1 MFKVLLSFIF
11 IFLTTLPVKIY
22 ASEDSISQFTY
33 GYLKRVNDFLSDG
46 DYENAEKELS
56 ILSKRYFLNEQSYER
71 SLINQLWGNLY
82 ATQAKYDQ
90 AIIAYEAS
98 LKFRKIPLI
107 TNLQV
112 RTNLAQC
119 YFQVKNFKKVIDVL
133 LEYKKEAEKRG
144 QEFSPKN
151 RVLIGISYYYE
162 EDFQLAYDYISSANN
177 MSLKYEEDWL
187 RYELALAVKLNKI
200 EEAIET
206 GQLLI
211 YINPEKKE
219 YWTQVS
225 GLYYTQNKDNESLAG
240 LELAF
245 DNELLV
251 ESKEYKDLAR
261 YYLYK
266 GLPQKAVKVLDYGFK
281 NDFLEI
287 DHKNYELLADSYF
300 IARDRENGIKA
311 LQKSLSLK
319 EDSDIAFKIARFGF
333 EDENWV
339 LALKY
344 FNEAKKLG
352 WNKSPGRL
360 ELLMGITLYELGN
373 LNESINFFNI
383 ALDQDDTKS
392 AAEGWI
398 SFVEDIIKNS

>member
-211 YINPEKKE
+211 
-219 YWTQVS
+219 
-225 GLYYTQNKDNESLAG
+225 
-240 LELAF
+240 
-245 DNELLV
+245 
-251 ESKEYKDLAR
+251 
-261 YYLYK
+261 
-266 GLPQKAVKVLDYGFK
+266 
-281 NDFLEI
+281 
-287 DHKNYELLADSYF
+287 
-300 IARDRENGIKA
+300 
-311 LQKSLSLK
+311 
-319 EDSDIAFKIARFGF
+319 
-333 EDENWV
+333 
-339 LALKY
+339 
-344 FNEAKKLG
+344 
-352 WNKSPGRL
+352 
-360 ELLMGITLYELGN
+360 
-373 LNESINFFNI
+373 
-383 ALDQDDTKS
+383 
-392 AAEGWI
+392 
-398 SFVEDIIKNS
+398 

>member
-1 MFKVLLSFIF
+1 MYKIF
-11 IFLTTLPVKIY
+11 ISIFLVFSLFSIKID
-22 ASEDSISQFTY
+22 ATEDSINRFTAD
-33 GYLKRVNDFLSDG
+33 YLKRINDYISD
-46 DYENAEKELS
+46 DDFENAIRELT
-56 ILSKRYFLNEQSYER
+56 ILSTRYFLNEQSYER
-71 SLINQLWGNLY
+71 ALINQLWGNVY
-82 ATQAKYDQ
+82 AMQAQYDK
-90 AIIAYEAS
+90 AIDSYEAS
-98 LKFRKIPLI
+98 LRFRRIPLI
-107 TNLQV
+107 TNLQI

-119 YFQVKNFKKVIDVL
+119 YFQVKNFKKVIEVL
-133 LEYKKEAEKRG
+133 LEYKEQAEKRG

-151 RVLIGISYYYE
+151 RVMIGIAYYYE
-162 EDFQLAYDYISSANN
+162 ENFELAYQYISSANE
-177 MSLKYEEDWL
+177 MSIKYEEDWL
-187 RYELALAVKLNKI
+187 RYELALAVKLDKI
-200 EEAIET
+200 DEAIET

-211 YINPEKKE
+211 YVNPEKKE
-219 YWTQVS
+219 YWQQVS
-225 GLYYTQNKDNESLAG
+225 GLYYTQKRDDESLAG

-245 DNELLV
+245 DNNLLV
-251 ESKEYKDLAR
+251 ESKEYVDLAR

-266 GLPQKAVKVLDYGFK
+266 GLPQKAVKVIEYGFDK
-281 NDFLEI
+281 DFLELNNE
-287 DHKNYELLADSYF
+287 NYELLADSYF

-311 LQKSLSLK
+311 LQSSLSIK
-319 EDSDIAFKIARFGF
+319 EDEDIAFKIARFGF

-360 ELLMGITLYELGN
+360 ELLMGITQYELGN

>member
-1 MFKVLLSFIF
+1 MYKIF
-11 IFLTTLPVKIY
+11 ISIFLVFSLFSIKID
-22 ASEDSISQFTY
+22 ATEDSINRFTAD
-33 GYLKRVNDFLSDG
+33 YLKRINDYISD
-46 DYENAEKELS
+46 DDFENAIRELT
-56 ILSKRYFLNEQSYER
+56 ILSTRYFLNEQSYER
-71 SLINQLWGNLY
+71 ALINQLWGNVY
-82 ATQAKYDQ
+82 TMQAQYDK
-90 AIIAYEAS
+90 AIDSYEAS
-98 LKFRKIPLI
+98 LRFRRIPLI
-107 TNLQV
+107 TNLQI

-119 YFQVKNFKKVIDVL
+119 YFQVKNFKKVIEVL
-133 LEYKKEAEKRG
+133 LEYKEQAEKRG

-151 RVLIGISYYYE
+151 RVMIGIAYYYE
-162 EDFQLAYDYISSANN
+162 ENFELAYQYISSANE
-177 MSLKYEEDWL
+177 MSIKYEEDWL
-187 RYELALAVKLNKI
+187 RYELALAVKLDKI
-200 EEAIET
+200 DEAIET

-211 YINPEKKE
+211 YVNPEKKE
-219 YWTQVS
+219 YWQQVS
-225 GLYYTQNKDNESLAG
+225 GLYYTQKRDDESLAG

-245 DNELLV
+245 DNNLLV
-251 ESKEYKDLAR
+251 ESKEYVDLAR

-266 GLPQKAVKVLDYGFK
+266 GLPQKAVKVIEYGFDK
-281 NDFLEI
+281 DFLELNNE
-287 DHKNYELLADSYF
+287 NYELLADSYF

-311 LQKSLSLK
+311 LQSSLSIK
-319 EDSDIAFKIARFGF
+319 EDEDIAFKIARFGF

-360 ELLMGITLYELGN
+360 ELLMGITQYELGN